1 MSIERQPNGNSSTIY
16 MSFQCAWKNHLYIKT
31 SWPVPPN
38 GAETC
43 WRHVVDENSFMLQEP
58 STKSCYFVN
67 MFIVLLNNSLRKGKF
82 CIIRICL
89 VWKYG
94 HYDERVKLAW
104 LYFLPSLLR
113 IWAVWI
119 CSTFLLC
126 LLRSIWRISSL
137 LRLMGWRSS
146 YHLDAA

>member
-104 LYFLPSLLR
+104 LYFFSKFENMVIMMRNLAMHIFP
-113 IWAVWI
+113 AKKE
-119 CSTFLLC
+119 
-126 LLRSIWRISSL
+126 
-137 LRLMGWRSS
+137 GKG
-146 YHLDAA
+146 